1 VNLQGE
7 RLGTC
12 IDDPSDAREVARAEV
27 VEQNLMLSTIAL
39 DAQDVSTD
47 PKRRLRLSLGKLE
60 QRLCAGPRRVGQRP
74 GRRRPTKAKALD
86 LAVGNLIE
94 LHVPSE

>member
-7 RLGTC
+7 RLGNC
-12 IDDPSDAREVARAEV
+12 VDDPSDAREAARAEV
-27 VEQNLMLSTIAL
+27 VEQNFMLSTIAL

-47 PKRRLRLSLGKLE
+47 PKRRLRLSLGKVE
-60 QRLCAGPRRVGQRP
+60 QRLGTGANCAWKCTAC
-74 GRRRPTKAKALD
+74 RRPPKAKALD
-86 LAVGNLIE
+86 LAVRDLLE